1 MVNTKFMQAI
11 IIIIIIIIITEMCL
25 NLLLELCF
33 DSFLF

>member
-1 MVNTKFMQAI
+1 MVNTKFMQA
-11 IIIIIIIIITEMCL
+11 IIIIIIITEMCL